1 MSWDSLPAHL
11 EARVSSEISIASK
24 LITNKPSK
32 MRNKYGNTKVEA
44 HGLKFDSKKEC
55 NRYEELL
62 LLQKA
67 GLITELETQP
77 KFELLGT
84 LRYNGATFKKRSY
97 IGDFRYFEKSTQKT
111 VVEDVKSSK
120 KLTAKMPLY
129 TIKRHMFIEKYGHEV
144 EFREIF

>member
-11 EARVSSEISIASK
+11 EKQVSSEISMSSK
-24 LITNKPSK
+24 LVSNKTNK

-67 GLITELETQP
+67 GLITELEIQP

-84 LRYNGATFKKRSY
+84 LRYNGITFMKRSY

-120 KLTAKMPLY
+120 KLIAKMPLY

>member
-97 IGDFRYFEKSTQKT
+97 IADFRYFEKSTQET
-111 VVEDVKSSK
+111 VVEDKKSVATARDKVYRLK
-120 KLTAKMPLY
+120 KHMLLAKYPD
-129 TIKRHMFIEKYGHEV
+129 IC
-144 EFREIF
+144 FREVL